1 MFRNF
6 LNEKKPY
13 DSNTHTHKKKKCILG
28 CLLNSKHAHAPLS
41 SQQLE
46 AAQRCECSR
55 TYSYLRFLCQP
66 YFPEELLEK
75 VSRICP
81 KKIWSVSICV
91 AVYMCAHT
99 YMLQL
104 KPEPCLNPTE
114 CSTAEL
120 HCQPTLKN
128 QANVACTLSRS
139 ASDAEL
145 ECWQLFKKVQL
156 LP

>member
-6 LNEKKPY
+6 LN
-13 DSNTHTHKKKKCILG
+13 KKKHMIQIHTPTKKKYILG

-55 TYSYLRFLCQP
+55 TYSYLRFLCRP
-66 YFPEELLEK
+66 SFPEELLEK

-81 KKIWSVSICV
+81 KKILSVSICV
-91 AVYMCAHT
+91 GVCVCAHT

-120 HCQPTLKN
+120 HCQPTLKS

-145 ECWQLFKKVQL
+145 ESWQLFKKVQL